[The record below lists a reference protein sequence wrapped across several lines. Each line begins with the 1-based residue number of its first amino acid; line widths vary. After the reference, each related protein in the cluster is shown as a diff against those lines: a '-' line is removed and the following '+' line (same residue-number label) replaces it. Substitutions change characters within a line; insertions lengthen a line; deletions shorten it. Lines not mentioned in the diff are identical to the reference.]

1 MVRTRHADQCAKR
14 WQTVLCQSGE
24 RASIWT
30 DQDDES
36 LLQAVDLYGQQ
47 WKLITEQYFQGKSA
61 ADVRGRYT
69 ELTDSSPQCT
79 AEGEPAS
86 PPPNISLVN
95 DFLYGTHEDMD
106 FGLDPLGMMPTFAS
120 EGLNSEVLASDIFP
134 TAGFG
139 ENNSQM
145 FATDCQSVLPATPL
159 SSSSTAIS
167 AALENQMLGPHPT
180 TLTLMDVQP
189 NTLCDVLGILMRD
202 NVKVSVAIN
211 GP

>member
-14 WQTVLCQSGE
+14 WQTVLCQTGE

-61 ADVRGRYT
+61 AVVRSRYT
-69 ELTDSSPQCT
+69 DLADSSPQCA

-86 PPPNISLVN
+86 PSPNISPGNSV
-95 DFLYGTHEDMD
+95 LYGIHEDLD
-106 FGLDPLGMMPTFAS
+106 FGLGSMGMIPAFAS
-120 EGLNSEVLASDIFP
+120 EGLDPGHLTSDMFP
-134 TAGFG
+134 MTSIG
-139 ENNSQM
+139 EDSSQM
-145 FATDCQSVLPATPL
+145 FAADCHSILPATPM
-159 SSSSTAIS
+159 SNISTAINT
-167 AALENQMLGPHPT
+167 ALEDQMLGPHPT

-202 NVKVSVAIN
+202 KVKVSVAIN

>member
-30 DQDDES
+30 NQDDES
-36 LLQAVDLYGQQ
+36 LLQAIDLYGQQ

-69 ELTDSSPQCT
+69 ELTDSSPHST
-79 AEGEPAS
+79 TEGEPVS
-86 PPPNISLVN
+86 PPPNISPGN
-95 DFLYGTHEDMD
+95 DFIYGTHEDMD

-120 EGLNSEVLASDIFP
+120 EGLNSEVLASDIYP
-134 TAGFG
+134 MAGYG
-139 ENNSQM
+139 EDNNQI
-145 FATDCQSVLPATPL
+145 FATDCQSILPATPL

-167 AALENQMLGPHPT
+167 ATHEDQMLGPRPT

-202 NVKVSVAIN
+202 KVKVSVAIN